1 MRKGKYILDA
11 HGMLGCV
18 GCGRCARAC
27 LVNITPVSVFNE
39 LYRQI
44 EVEGKL

>member
-11 HGMLGCV
+11 HKHLGCV

-27 LVNITPVSVFNE
+27 LVDITPVGVFNE
-39 LYRQI
+39 LYRQQ
-44 EVEGKL
+44 EAGS